1 MPSRMNMRRAVS
13 AGIVGNLVEWF
24 DFAVYGYLVAYLGPL
39 FFPSGDPVASTLATF
54 AVFAIGYFAR
64 PVGAVVLGR
73 IGDRRG
79 RRTMLVLSITL
90 LGLSSCAIGLL
101 PTYASI
107 GIAAPLLLVLLRL
120 AQGFSVGGEYTGSMT
135 YLTEIARSDRR
146 GLTSSLASLGTM
158 SGILLASALVWF
170 IHALVGDEAMAA
182 WGWRL
187 PFLIGLGV
195 AMFGLWLR
203 RHIPETLE
211 VAELEL
217 NPEPLVA
224 TLGKYWRDLALI
236 IGIVTGANVML
247 YVVFFFALDLA
258 REQAAGVPFE
268 ALNTLSLVI
277 MLPFVAL
284 GGWWSDLSGRKPVSL
299 KVNAAMLVLAVPVLS
314 LCLSFRLWPGGPALA
329 PWLAFALGQL
339 PMAVA
344 IGLLLGVQ
352 GVMVAELLPKGVR
365 CMVFAVA
372 YSLAMALFAG
382 SSPLITEWLLKVRGW
397 ELGPAI
403 YVIFWLLLAL
413 LAISRARET
422 FRAQL

>member
-1 MPSRMNMRRAVS
+1 MRRAVS

-39 FFPSGDPVASTLATF
+39 FFPSDDPVASTLATF

-135 YLTEIARSDRR
+135 YLTEISRSDRR

-158 SGILLASALVWF
+158 LGILLASALVWL

-195 AMFGLWLR
+195 ALFGLWLR
-203 RHIPETLE
+203 RQIPETLE
-211 VAELEL
+211 LAELAPT
-217 NPEPLVA
+217 PEPLVA
-224 TLGKYWRDLALI
+224 TLAKYWRDLATI

-247 YVVFFFALDLA
+247 YVVFFYALDLA
-258 REQAAGVPFE
+258 REQAPGVPFE

-284 GGWWSDLSGRKPVSL
+284 GGWWSDRSGRKQVSL
-299 KVNAAMLVLAVPVLS
+299 KVNVAMLVLAVPVLS
-314 LCLSFRLWPGGPALA
+314 LCLSFRLWPGGPALE
-329 PWLAFALGQL
+329 PWLAFVLGQL

-365 CMVFAVA
+365 CTVFAVA

-382 SSPLITEWLLKVRGW
+382 SAPHITEWLLKVQRW
-397 ELGPAI
+397 ELGPAL

-413 LAISRARET
+413 LAISGARET
-422 FRAQL
+422 FRTQL

>member
-1 MPSRMNMRRAVS
+1 MRRAVAAS
-13 AGIVGNLVEWF
+13 IVGNLVEWF
-24 DFAVYGYLVAYLGPL
+24 DFAVYGYLVSYLAPL
-39 FFPSGDPVASTLATF
+39 FFPSQDPVASTMATF

-79 RRTMLVLSITL
+79 RRTMLVLSISL

-120 AQGFSVGGEYTGSMT
+120 VQGFSVGGEYTGSMT

-146 GLTSSLASLGTM
+146 GWTSSFASLGTM
-158 SGILLASALVWF
+158 LGILLASALVWL

-187 PFLIGLGV
+187 PFLMGLGV
-195 AMFGLWLR
+195 AIFGLWLR
-203 RHIPETLE
+203 HQLPETLD
-211 VAELEL
+211 VADLAL
-217 NPEPLVA
+217 TPEPLLA
-224 TLGKYWRDLALI
+224 TLGKYWRDLAMI
-236 IGIVTGANVML
+236 IGIVTGANVVL
-247 YVVFFFALDLA
+247 YVVFFYALDLA
-258 REQAAGVPFE
+258 REQAAWVPFE

-277 MLPFVAL
+277 MLPFVAI
-284 GGWWSDLSGRKPVSL
+284 GGWWSDLWGRKPVSIR
-299 KVNAAMLVLAVPVLS
+299 VNTAMLVLAVPVLS
-314 LCLSFRLWPGGPALA
+314 LCLSFRLWPGGPALE
-329 PWLAFALGQL
+329 PWLAFSLGQL

-365 CMVFAVA
+365 CTVFSVA
-372 YSLAMALFAG
+372 YSLAMAFFAG
-382 SSPLITEWLLKVRGW
+382 SAPLIAGWLLKVRDW
-397 ELGPAI
+397 EAGPAI
-403 YVIFWLLLAL
+403 YVIFWLLLAIL
-413 LAISRARET
+413 SLFRAPET
-422 FRAQL
+422 LRAQL